1 MERHDSQTTKTYQLI
16 IAKGVLKRMGY
27 GFYTVKE
34 KPLLTAV
41 QKKKRL
47 KFARDHLNW
56 TSDQNKFP
64 ASIMIWGCMSAQ
76 GVGGMQFVDGSINA
90 ASYQNLLEENFL
102 PSIPSLKRRDSFIFQ
117 QDGASCHTARTTKAT
132 GEKHPYNRMAI

>member
-1 MERHDSQTTKTYQLI
+1 
-16 IAKGVLKRMGY
+16 MGY
-27 GFYTVKE
+27 GFYTAKE

-56 TSDQNKFP
+56 TSDQWRSIICSDESKFEVTVVDERKKGIRNKNEAFHTDCLKRKVKFP
-64 ASIMIWGCMSAQ
+64 ASHKIWGYMSAQ

-90 ASYQNLLEENFL
+90 ARYQNL
-102 PSIPSLKRRDSFIFQ
+102 
-117 QDGASCHTARTTKAT
+117 
-132 GEKHPYNRMAI
+132 